1 MSIPAMKIEEL
12 VDEGR
17 EHQCDGVGPD
27 KVCVVVAA
35 IADMPSRFGDFQV
48 GGFWNNRDE
57 EDHAAFIHGDP
68 CGAENVLVRLHS
80 ECVTGDV
87 GGSLRCDCR
96 DQLEASLRKIGQAD
110 VGIVLYLRQEGRGI
124 GFTNK
129 VRAYGLQDQGLDTVE
144 ANLALGF
151 KDDMREYAVAAHML
165 HSLGVK
171 SIRLMTNNPNKVN
184 QLTQYGVQ
192 VSERVPHI
200 LPPNEHN
207 IDYLRTKAKKSG
219 HFIDPAI
226 TEQLLEQDDL
236 PQHE

>member
-1 MSIPAMKIEEL
+1 MTIPAMKIEEL
-12 VDEGR
+12 IDAGR
-17 EHQCDGVGPD
+17 QHECDGVGD
-27 KVCVVVAA
+27 SKVCVVVAA

-48 GGFWNNRDE
+48 AGFWNNREE
-57 EDHAAFIHGDP
+57 EDHAAFINGDP
-68 CGAENVLVRLHS
+68 CGAEDVLVRLHS

-96 DQLEASLRKIGQAD
+96 DQLEASLNKISEAEA
-110 VGIVLYLRQEGRGI
+110 GIVLYLRQEGRGI

-151 KDDMREYAVAAHML
+151 ADDLREYAVAAHML

-171 SIRLMTNNPNKVN
+171 SIRLMTNNPSKVQ
-184 QLTQYGVQ
+184 QLTDYGIK

-219 HFIDPAI
+219 HFIDPSI
-226 TEQLLEQDDL
+226 TERLLEQDDE
-236 PQHE
+236 PIVE